1 MSVLKIT
8 GGRTLSGSVRVQ
20 GAKNSALPLLAASVL
35 TEGVSV
41 FRNCPK
47 LTDVHTAV
55 QILRH
60 IGCRVYAEG
69 ESLYVDASGP
79 LTPDIPDELMRE
91 MRSSVIFLGALLSRC
106 GETAVCLP
114 GGCELGPRPVDLHI
128 LALRRLGAEITEM
141 NGRLCCK
148 AAKLRGCR
156 IDLPAVSVGAT
167 ENAMLAAALAEGTT
181 VISGAAREPEI
192 VELQSYLRAAGAL
205 VSGAGSSVIR
215 IRGVKKL
222 HGAEH
227 RVRSDRIVTATWL
240 CACASAGGE
249 ISLYDAEPGDCGPV
263 LLALK
268 KMGCAV
274 NVGEG
279 FLHIRRQKPL
289 VAPGPIVTRP
299 YPGFPTDA
307 QPPMM
312 AAALKAE
319 GTTVII
325 ETIFSGR
332 YRHIDALREMGADI
346 RTAGKT
352 AVIRGVEALRGAAV
366 TASDLRGGAALLVA
380 ALAAEGETV
389 LGGLR
394 HLDRGYEEPEII
406 LRELGADVCRVEET
420 ERRRDAANGRDD
432 RAHGREAT
440 QTETGAAEMETDP
453 LSAGFGCDIAGS
465 EYFLSNF

>member
-1 MSVLKIT
+1 MSVLKIL

-41 FRNCPK
+41 FRNCPR
-47 LTDVHTAV
+47 LTDVMTAV
-55 QILRH
+55 KILRH
-60 IGCRVYAEG
+60 IGCRVYADG
-69 ESLYVDASGP
+69 DALYVDSSGP

-91 MRSSVIFLGALLSRC
+91 MRSSVIFLGALLARC
-106 GETAVCLP
+106 GEAALCLP
-114 GGCELGPRPVDLHI
+114 GGCELGPRPVDLHVF
-128 LALRRLGAEITEM
+128 ALRQLGAEIAEI
-141 NGRLCCK
+141 GDKLCCR
-148 AAKLRGCR
+148 AARLRGAR

-192 VELQSYLRAAGAL
+192 AELQSYLRDAGAL

-222 HGAEH
+222 RGAEH
-227 RVRSDRIVTATWL
+227 RIGPDRIATATWL
-240 CACASAGGE
+240 CACASAGGK
-249 ISLYDAEPGDCGPV
+249 ISLYDAEPRACEPV
-263 LLALK
+263 LLALRQ
-268 KMGCAV
+268 MGCTLSA
-274 NVGEG
+274 GES
-279 FLHIRRQKPL
+279 FLRIERHKPL
-289 VAPGPIVTRP
+289 RAPGPIVTRP

-319 GTTVII
+319 GTAVII

-346 RTAGKT
+346 RSAGRT
-352 AVIRGVEALRGAAV
+352 AVIRGVERLYGAKV
-366 TASDLRGGAALLVA
+366 TASDLRGGAALLIA

-389 LGGLR
+389 IGGLR
-394 HLDRGYEEPEII
+394 HLDRGYEEAEKV
-406 LRELGADVCRVEET
+406 LQELGADVCRVEDT
-420 ERRRDAANGRDD
+420 ERK
-432 RAHGREAT
+432 RE
-440 QTETGAAEMETDP
+440 
-453 LSAGFGCDIAGS
+453 
-465 EYFLSNF
+465 

>member
-1 MSVLKIT
+1 MSVLKVI

-20 GAKNSALPLLAASVL
+20 GAKNSVLPLLAASVL

-47 LTDVHTAV
+47 LTDVMTAV
-55 QILRH
+55 RILRH
-60 IGCRVYAEG
+60 IGCQVYADG
-69 ESLYVDASGP
+69 DALYVDASGP

-91 MRSSVIFLGALLSRC
+91 MRSSVIFLGALLARC
-106 GETAVCLP
+106 GETALCLP
-114 GGCELGPRPVDLHI
+114 GGCELGPRPVDLHV
-128 LALRRLGAEITEM
+128 LALRRLGAEITEA
-141 NGRLCCK
+141 GDRLCCR
-148 AAKLRGCR
+148 AARLRGCR

-167 ENAMLAAALAEGTT
+167 ENAMLAAVLAEGTT
-181 VISGAAREPEI
+181 IISGAAREPEI
-192 VELQSYLRAAGAL
+192 VELQTYLRDAGAL
-205 VSGAGSSVIR
+205 VSGAGSGVIR
-215 IRGVKKL
+215 IRGVGRL

-227 RVRSDRIVTATWL
+227 RVRPDRIVTATWL

-249 ISLYDAEPGDCGPV
+249 ISLYDAEPEACGPV
-263 LLALK
+263 LLALR
-268 KMGCAV
+268 KMGCTV
-274 NVGEG
+274 NTGEG
-279 FLHIRRQKPL
+279 FLHIARRKPL
-289 VAPGPIVTRP
+289 CAPAPIVTRP

-352 AVIRGVEALRGAAV
+352 AVVRGVERLSGAPV

-389 LGGLR
+389 LDGLR
-394 HLDRGYEEPEII
+394 HLDRGYEAPETI
-406 LRELGADVCRVEET
+406 LRELGADVY
-420 ERRRDAANGRDD
+420 
-432 RAHGREAT
+432 RAEK
-440 QTETGAAEMETDP
+440 
-453 LSAGFGCDIAGS
+453 
-465 EYFLSNF
+465 